1 METSLF
7 NRDTITKELQ
17 WTTSRSGGAG
27 GQHVNKVETKVT
39 LFFNINNSK
48 GLNLINKR
56 KLLLA
61 LDGKLNE
68 KGNLSVQCQETRSQV
83 KNKEIALKKLWT
95 LLDYHLRPSKIRRAT
110 KPSRSAKEKRL
121 QGKKKKSIVKSNRR
135 FNKNNRTDL

>member
-1 METSLF
+1 MKTSRF
-7 NRDTITKELQ
+7 DTEAITKELQ

-39 LFFNINNSK
+39 LFFNISNSR
-48 GLNLINKR
+48 GLNLINKN

-68 KGNLSVQCQETRSQV
+68 EGSLSIQCQETRSQL

-95 LLDYHLRPSKIRRAT
+95 LLDYHLRPSKVRRAT

-121 QGKKKKSIVKSNRR
+121 QGKKKKSITKSNRS